1 MRPTKPLPTPVRYPR
16 WRRAA
21 KTVGNLLATIVLL
34 WMLAAGWEVYQF
46 SEDPET
52 YLVNRYGRGLGKV
65 TSVEVLSLG
74 PEASTQLASRFP
86 GLPTYSRRLWSENT
100 YLVHRRAEVKG
111 IAAQQLADLWRRQ
124 DFITFARS
132 LCHEPGYVVRFCFGP
147 WKRLEVTIC
156 WECDNVAFP
165 LLGTEECIN
174 FDAHGTNGLELLAAL
189 QSIAPAFD
197 YTNSAVA
204 PEELRQRVTRVLGKQ
219 EPAWEFV
226 EWVLHSPQRED
237 FIAEVG
243 RRLLDLSADE
253 TTVAIGLVG
262 SFKLTNQ
269 APALEVLL
277 GHTNRFVRNS
287 ALKTLQSLRVPVNP
301 DALLPLLVSE
311 EDWERQE
318 SLLVAVRRTAVAP
331 AFYLPAIERSL
342 ATYGRQAFPPSTRET
357 LRKLTNRWPAWSPI
371 YDRLRRG
378 TNAPPR

>member
-1 MRPTKPLPTPVRYPR
+1 MPTEPLPTPVRFSR
-16 WRRAA
+16 WRRVAKAA
-21 KTVGNLLATIVLL
+21 GNLLATIVLL
-34 WMLAAGWEVYQF
+34 SMLAAGWEIHQF
-46 SEDPET
+46 SKDPEH
-52 YLVNRYGRGLGKV
+52 YHVNRYGRGLGKV

-74 PEASTQLASRFP
+74 SEASTELAARFP
-86 GLPTYSRRLWSENT
+86 GLQTYRRRLWSENT
-100 YLVHRRAEVKG
+100 YLVHRRGEVNG
-111 IAAQQLADLWRRQ
+111 IAAQQLANLWRRQ
-124 DFITFARS
+124 DFVTFARS

-147 WKRLEVTIC
+147 WKRLEVTLC
-156 WECDNVAFP
+156 WKCDNIAFP
-165 LLGTEECIN
+165 LLGTDECIN
-174 FDAHGTNGLELLAAL
+174 FDAHGTNGLALLAAL

-204 PEELRQRVTRVLGKQ
+204 PEELRQRVSRVLDKQ
-219 EPAWEFV
+219 EPATEFV
-226 EWVLHSPQRED
+226 EWVLHSLQRED

-253 TTVAIGLVG
+253 TMVAIGLVG

-269 APALEVLL
+269 APALELLL

-287 ALKTLQSLRVPVNP
+287 ALKTLQSLRVPVSP

-311 EDWERQE
+311 EEWERQE
-318 SLLVAVRRTAVAP
+318 SLMVAVRRTAVDP

-342 ATYGRQAFPPSTRET
+342 ATYGRQAFPPSTRES

-378 TNAPPR
+378 TNAPTR